1 MAQVPQSIG
10 EVFEMMP
17 AAFKPDAAAGVDVV
31 FQFNISGDAGGDWN
45 VTIKDQT
52 CTVEAG
58 IADAPTTTMKISD
71 EDYIKMLTKE
81 ADPMTLFTT
90 GKLKIEGDMMKAQL
104 LGQLFEEP
112 KE

>member
-1 MAQVPQSIG
+1 
-10 EVFEMMP
+10 MMP
-17 AAFKPDAAAGVDVV
+17 SLFKPAAAAGLDVV
-31 FQFNISGDAGGDWN
+31 FQFNISGDGGGDWH
-45 VTIKDQT
+45 VIIKDQT
-52 CTVEAG
+52 CEVKDG
-58 IADAPTTTMKISD
+58 LVDAPTTTMKISD

-81 ADPMTLFTT
+81 ANPMTLFTT